1 VNLLTL
7 EKNRLFDYLENIK
20 SENLGLSFSFLLH
33 SLLLLVAIG
42 LPNFFDPK
50 PSSIPTI
57 IPIEIIYVTENT
69 TVIQKE
75 NNDTNLLE
83 EKQKN
88 VDEKKFNSLDTHE
101 IQNVDE
107 KKFNS
112 SDTHAIQKVDIK
124 DKPKIKMKTIAN
136 KETTKQN
143 IVIKEKNEVPIKL
156 EKETI
161 KIDTNQVVSLPKKPI
176 KPKLTSK
183 AKPTIEKPESQQD
196 VQVKAKLKPKPEPE
210 FDIASIQSSLKD
222 IRNEETITSG
232 EKKIENKEEAIEDV
246 KNKINKDPDLEN
258 AAKISIGNSI
268 VQQMR
273 RCWRVN
279 SKKFN
284 TSFEEAQYVIAEAE
298 YNKNGSII
306 EGSVHI
312 IDTNV
317 PEDSLL
323 ISDVLYALYNCRLD
337 LPAEYYYLWEKNKIR
352 FDPDFEN
359 KQSEKQINMNLFN

>member
-1 VNLLTL
+1 MSKINLRCKMFKYFVFIFILFFVSPSYAEDNDLRIYELETDIKKLNEDVEELIFQIDDLRILLDKLTL
-7 EKNRLFDYLENIK
+7 KLDKKFTNNQEG
-20 SENLGLSFSFLLH
+20 SELDQ
-33 SLLLLVAIG
+33 IT
-42 LPNFFDPK
+42 K
-50 PSSIPTI
+50 Q
-57 IPIEIIYVTENT
+57 IEII
-69 TVIQKE
+69 
-75 NNDTNLLE
+75 
-83 EKQKN
+83 
-88 VDEKKFNSLDTHE
+88 
-101 IQNVDE
+101 
-107 KKFNS
+107 
-112 SDTHAIQKVDIK
+112 
-124 DKPKIKMKTIAN
+124 
-136 KETTKQN
+136 
-143 IVIKEKNEVPIKL
+143 
-156 EKETI
+156 
-161 KIDTNQVVSLPKKPI
+161 
-176 KPKLTSK
+176 
-183 AKPTIEKPESQQD
+183 
-196 VQVKAKLKPKPEPE
+196 
-210 FDIASIQSSLKD
+210 SILLKD